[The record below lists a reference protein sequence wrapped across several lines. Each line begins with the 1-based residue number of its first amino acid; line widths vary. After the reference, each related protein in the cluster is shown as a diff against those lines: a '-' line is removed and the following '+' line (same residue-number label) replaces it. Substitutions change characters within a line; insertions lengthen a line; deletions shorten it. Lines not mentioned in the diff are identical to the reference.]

1 MSTYKNLIGKNVNS
15 LATDPDNVQAE
26 GQIWYNSTAGAFKD
40 LILTNAWSSGGNL
53 ITAKYETAG
62 FGTQTAAVMAAG
74 CIPPANAST
83 DVQEYNGTGFSTAT
97 AYPEKMRNGAGC
109 GTETAGLAF
118 GGRRDSAPSGSN
130 APLSLT
136 AEYDGSSWTTG
147 GSMGAGRYG
156 LGAAGTQ
163 TAAVGFAG
171 YIASNSP
178 FVPPAGDSNRTEE
191 YNGTA
196 WTTGNTMG
204 TARYRLAGN
213 GTQTAALGAGGYV
226 YPSTTNNTETEEYDG
241 TNWTS
246 GGALPEGKKG
256 PRSWGAQ
263 TDAVLTGGSK
273 PPSNTAITATINYDG
288 SSWSSNPASLATGRM
303 QMGASTGTSADTA
316 VISGGQNS
324 GASAVLSVTEEYNR
338 SVNVITGAAFSSG
351 GNMTEAKSNVADGGT
366 ATAAVAGAG
375 QKNNPDSSPTASNEY
390 DGTTWTAGNAVP
402 ASYSSVTGAT
412 GTQTALITGGKGS
425 GDTGTFE
432 YDGTNWTAGG
442 ALGTGRYSGKC
453 LGTQTAAA
461 YCGGRVSP
469 PTLNNVEEYDGS
481 SWTAVTAMPIA
492 IRNGGGF
499 GTQTAGVVVSGFQGP
514 SSPPVSPS
522 PASRGALGFN
532 YDGTNWTAGT
542 SSLIAGASGGAA
554 GIQTVGF
561 FLAGENPALSPS
573 SILTSQ
579 TYDGTSYTTNANTT
593 RSRAT
598 AFGITS
604 SRTSAVGTAA
614 AIFGGTD
621 PAATPNDTAATEE
634 YNVATTALNIK
645 TITTS

>member
-1 MSTYKNLIGKNVNS
+1 MAAYKTLKGQLIKR
-15 LATDPDNVQAE
+15 LANDPTNPVE
-26 GQIWYNSTAGAFKD
+26 GQIWYN
-40 LILTNAWSSGGNL
+40 TNTGVLKGFPALLAWSSGGSL

-109 GTETAGLAF
+109 GTETAGLVF

-241 TNWTS
+241 TNWSS

-303 QMGASTGTSADTA
+303 QMGASTGTSTDSA

-338 SVNVITGAAFSSG
+338 SVNVITGAA
-351 GNMTEAKSNVADGGT
+351 
-366 ATAAVAGAG
+366 
-375 QKNNPDSSPTASNEY
+375 
-390 DGTTWTAGNAVP
+390 
-402 ASYSSVTGAT
+402 
-412 GTQTALITGGKGS
+412 
-425 GDTGTFE
+425 
-432 YDGTNWTAGG
+432 
-442 ALGTGRYSGKC
+442 
-453 LGTQTAAA
+453 
-461 YCGGRVSP
+461 
-469 PTLNNVEEYDGS
+469 
-481 SWTAVTAMPIA
+481 
-492 IRNGGGF
+492 
-499 GTQTAGVVVSGFQGP
+499 
-514 SSPPVSPS
+514 
-522 PASRGALGFN
+522 
-532 YDGTNWTAGT
+532 
-542 SSLIAGASGGAA
+542 
-554 GIQTVGF
+554 
-561 FLAGENPALSPS
+561 
-573 SILTSQ
+573 
-579 TYDGTSYTTNANTT
+579 
-593 RSRAT
+593 
-598 AFGITS
+598 
-604 SRTSAVGTAA
+604 
-614 AIFGGTD
+614 
-621 PAATPNDTAATEE
+621 
-634 YNVATTALNIK
+634 
-645 TITTS
+645 

>member
-1 MSTYKNLIGKNVNS
+1 MAAYKTLKGQLIKR
-15 LATDPDNVQAE
+15 LANDPTNPVE
-26 GQIWYNSTAGAFKD
+26 GQIWYN
-40 LILTNAWSSGGNL
+40 TNTGVLKGFPALLAWSSGGSL

-109 GTETAGLAF
+109 GTETAGLVF

-241 TNWTS
+241 TNWSS

-303 QMGASTGTSADTA
+303 QMGASTGTSTDSA

-338 SVNVITGAAFSSG
+338 SVNVITGAAWAAGGSLNTARGLLASAGTTQSAMLGAGGYSPPAPSSNTWAIVEEYNGSTWSEVNNIPAIKSRFRGAGTQTAAATFG
-351 GNMTEAKSNVADGGT
+351 GFTPLGPNTNYNTTEKYDGTNWTTSGT
-366 ATAAVAGAG
+366 MSTPRCYHAGFGTQTAAVAAAGATL
-375 QKNNPDSSPTASNEY
+375 NPDVGRNQVEEY
-390 DGTTWTAGNAVP
+390 DGSSWTSGNSMPTYQRNHFGVGTLTAGLT
-402 ASYSSVTGAT
+402 S
-412 GTQTALITGGKGS
+412 GGKS
-425 GDTGTFE
+425 GPSSSFPGIANTSLTFE

-442 ALGTGRYSGKC
+442 TSLITGGSVAGG
-453 LGTQTAAA
+453 GTQTVAFFSGYPQA
-461 YCGGRVSP
+461 GGNQ
-469 PTLNNVEEYDGS
+469 TLHYDGS
-481 SWTAVTAMPIA
+481 NWVTSATLA
-492 IRNGGGF
+492 EKH
-499 GTQTAGVVVSGFQGP
+499 QAG
-514 SSPPVSPS
+514 
-522 PASRGALGFN
+522 
-532 YDGTNWTAGT
+532 
-542 SSLIAGASGGAA
+542 SGGAPQAA
-554 GIQTVGF
+554 GIMF
-561 FLAGENPALSPS
+561 ADASDYN
-573 SILTSQ
+573 
-579 TYDGTSYTTNANTT
+579 NK
-593 RSRAT
+593 
-598 AFGITS
+598 
-604 SRTSAVGTAA
+604 
-614 AIFGGTD
+614 
-621 PAATPNDTAATEE
+621 TEE
-634 YNVATTALNIK
+634 FTGETSALNIK
-645 TITTS
+645 TITSST